1 MGKIFC
7 IMGKSGSG
15 KDTIFRELNKDKSLG
30 LKPIILYTTRPKRID
45 ETNGV
50 EYNFISEED
59 LINYSKQDKIIE
71 LREYNTVQGKWYYGT
86 IDDGQIELTYNNYL
100 VIVTLEAYKNLQ
112 KYFGREKIF
121 PIYINLDDGIRLE
134 RALIREK
141 NQISPNYNE
150 MCRRFLADD
159 IDFSKEN
166 LFKCDINKF
175 YENYN
180 LDKCIEEIKKTI
192 IRYIYL
198 EDSI

>member
-15 KDTIFRELNKDKSLG
+15 KDTIFREINKDKSLG
-30 LKPIILYTTRPKRID
+30 LKPIILYTTRPKRIN

-50 EYNFISEED
+50 EYYFISEDD
-59 LINYSKQDKIIE
+59 LVNYSNQGKIIE
-71 LREYNTVQGKWYYGT
+71 LREYNTIQGKWYYGI
-86 IDDGQIELTYNNYL
+86 IDDGQIELAYNNYL
-100 VIVTLEAYKNLQ
+100 AIVTLEAYKNLQ
-112 KYFGREKIF
+112 KYFGGERIF

-141 NQISPNYNE
+141 NQRTPNYNE

-166 LFKCDINKF
+166 LFKCHINKF
-175 YENYN
+175 YENYS
-180 LDKCIEEIKKTI
+180 LDKCIKEIKKTI
-192 IRYIYL
+192 INNI
-198 EDSI
+198 